1 MTSSSTHPSHKGL
14 ALLVISAAQL
24 MVILDMTIVTV
35 ALPSILVGLHFSI
48 NNLVWVTTAYA
59 LTFGG
64 LLLFGGRTGDLF
76 GRRRM
81 FMVGIAIFAT
91 ASLLG
96 GFAQTPLWLIMTRAA
111 QGVGAAIASPT
122 ALSLIATNFEE
133 GPVRARAMGIY
144 AAVSGSGAGIGLL
157 AGGII
162 VNYFSWR
169 WVLFVNVPIGLL
181 VLFLA
186 PRVLREGIG
195 ERHAHL
201 DWLGAILATAGVASL
216 VYGLTNASTH
226 SWTSTSTLAFLATAA
241 ASLIAFVVAETKV
254 PNPLMPLKI
263 FRNRD
268 RAGTYATMFLVGA
281 GFYAIFYFMTLLFQD
296 VHGYSPLRTG
306 LYFLPFVAMVALT
319 AQIASRLVGRV
330 GPRVLVPVGMLLM
343 GLGVLWMHTSTLSTS
358 YLDTLPRFLVT
369 GLGMGLV
376 FVPLTLGALAGIQGS
391 EAGIASALL
400 NTGQQVGGSVGLA
413 TLSTLAVSSMRS
425 SLVHQAVAAH
435 GKVTPIMRLVAQTH
449 GFDYAFGIAAAI
461 IFAGMIIAL
470 FTIRVKGHTIKD
482 SDEPR
487 EPIVI

>member
-1 MTSSSTHPSHKGL
+1 MNTSADQRSHKGL

-35 ALPSILVGLHFSI
+35 ALPSILTGLHFSI
-48 NNLVWVTTAYA
+48 NNLVWVTTAYS

-81 FMVGIAIFAT
+81 FMVGIAIFAA

-96 GFAQTPLWLIMTRAA
+96 GFAQTPLWLIMTRAT

-133 GPVRARAMGIY
+133 GPIRARAMGIY

-186 PRVLREGIG
+186 PRVLREGSG
-195 ERHAHL
+195 ARHGRL
-201 DWLGAILATAGVASL
+201 DWLGAILATGGVASL

-226 SWTSTSTLAFLATAA
+226 SWTSTSTLAFLAIAVV
-241 ASLIAFVVAETKV
+241 SLAAFVIAETKV
-254 PNPLMPLKI
+254 SNPLMPLKI

-281 GFYAIFYFMTLLFQD
+281 GLYAIFYFMTLLFQD

-306 LYFLPFVAMVALT
+306 LYFLPFAAMVAIS
-319 AQIASRLVGRV
+319 AQLSSRLVGRL
-330 GPRVLVPVGMLLM
+330 GPRILVPVGTLLM
-343 GLGVLWMHTSTLSTS
+343 GVGILWMHSSTLSTS

-376 FVPLTLGALAGIQGS
+376 FVPLTLGALAGVRGS
-391 EAGIASALL
+391 ESGIASALL
-400 NTGQQVGGSVGLA
+400 NTGQQVGGAVGLA
-413 TLSTLAVSSMRS
+413 TLSTLAVSSMKRS
-425 SLVHQAVAAH
+425 LSHAASATH
-435 GKVTPIMRLVAQTH
+435 GKITPAMQLAAQTH
-449 GFDYAFGIAAAI
+449 GYDYAFGIAAVI
-461 IFAGMIIAL
+461 VFAGMLIAL
-470 FTIRVKGHTIKD
+470 FTIHVKGHGVQDIEQV
-482 SDEPR
+482 S
-487 EPIVI
+487 EPIAL